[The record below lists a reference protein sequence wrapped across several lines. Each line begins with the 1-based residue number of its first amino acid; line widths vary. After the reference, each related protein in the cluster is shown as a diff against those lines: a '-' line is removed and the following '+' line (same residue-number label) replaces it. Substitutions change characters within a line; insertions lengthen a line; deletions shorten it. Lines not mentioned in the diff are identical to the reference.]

1 MKDKINEAIR
11 ELFENAPDSE
21 EVKELQEE
29 MISNA
34 EEKYEDL
41 IQRGFT
47 EEQAYTMVMG
57 SIGDIQELL
66 AELGEQS
73 EDGDFEGAK
82 KDYWEKQG
90 EYWEKQCEYWE
101 WQAEN
106 LEKQAR
112 NLGKQAKK
120 AFDGIMESGVFEE
133 IAGSFKQIFDDIGTT
148 FQNGF
153 EKATEAKPGASRSF
167 STDGISK
174 IVVEVQNCAM
184 DVDVQLTTDDE
195 IEISETLLSDDTQK
209 GPALEFGV
217 SGNTLKVSYP
227 AYALCSNRRGIIRV
241 FLPEGFAGTLEEMK
255 ITTSSGDVTLED
267 LGAAKQN
274 IKTVSGDV
282 KGACSMGDV
291 SVASVS
297 GDVVF
302 EAIEGNA
309 QIHTVSGDI
318 TLCKAVGKVNLS
330 ATSGDIDLEQLEGD
344 GTLKSTS
351 GDVEVTVVKAGEKLE
366 VSSMSGDAKV
376 TLQKDASV
384 QMTLNSA
391 SGDLSTFCDQLETE
405 ENVEYVRN
413 GKRAVGTIGEEP
425 FLQLKITTASGDI
438 SVLR

>member
-1 MKDKINEAIR
+1 MKDRISEAIR
-11 ELFENAPDSE
+11 ELFENAPDTE

-66 AELGEQS
+66 SEVGEQS
-73 EDGDFEGAK
+73 DDFEDAK
-82 KDYWEKQG
+82 KDFWEKQG
-90 EYWEKQCEYWE
+90 EYWDKQCEYWE

-112 NLGKQAKK
+112 NIGNQAKK
-120 AFDGIMESGVFEE
+120 AFDGIMESGFFEE
-133 IAGSFKQIFDDIGTT
+133 IAGSFKQIIDDIGTT

-153 EKATEAKPGASRSF
+153 EKATEAKPGTSRNF

-174 IVVEVQNCAM
+174 IIIEVANCAM
-184 DVDVQLTTDDE
+184 DVDVQLTTDEE
-195 IEISETLLSDDTQK
+195 IEITESLLSDDAQK
-209 GPALEFGV
+209 GPSLEFSV

-227 AYALCSNRRGIIRV
+227 AYALCSGRRGIIRV

-255 ITTSSGDVTLED
+255 ITTSSGDVTMED
-267 LGAAKQN
+267 LGAAKQS

-282 KGACSMGDV
+282 KGACSMGEV
-291 SVASVS
+291 NIGTVS

-302 EAIEGNA
+302 EAIEGDA

-330 ATSGDIDLEQLEGD
+330 ATSGDIDVEQLEGD
-344 GTLKSTS
+344 GVIRSTS
-351 GDVEVTVVKAGEKLE
+351 GDVEVNIAKAGEKLE

-376 TLQKDASV
+376 TLPEETSV

-391 SGDLSTFCDQLETE
+391 SGDLSTFCDHLETE
-405 ENVEYVRN
+405 EKVEYVRN

-425 FLQLKITTASGDI
+425 FFQLKVNTASGDI
-438 SVLR
+438 EVLR